1 MADPKTRGK
10 RSAGARLFVW
20 FSSPMRAEPEA
31 VRARLLDTTFDRKF
45 AVLFGTISVLVL
57 AVSAAVITGDRWPY
71 AWIAA
76 DLILFAVRFLLM
88 RECERARKRGG
99 TGPLAGLM
107 AAGGPW
113 SVIFG
118 LGCYG
123 CVVSGDM
130 ALAVLA
136 ALNVAG
142 VVGVVSSRNAA
153 TPRYAIFV
161 MLAVSLP
168 FLAGAMFSPAPGM
181 SIVGIQVPFYVAGVI
196 IVLLQ
201 NHAINARMIRAELDN
216 RDLAIKDA
224 LTGLPNR
231 IFLQEKLRG
240 MCSEL
245 AAPAANGGRPFAVL
259 SMDLDGFKHV
269 NDRFGHAI
277 GDMLLRKV
285 AERLKRAFR
294 PGDVVF
300 RIGGDEFVILLPG
313 TSEIEA
319 TYLAKR
325 AIEKISVPFDLGVG
339 TAIPIGLSI
348 GSAFAPADGGEPEV
362 LLTCSDHALYE
373 AKRTGK
379 GRYWAHV
386 RAAN

>member
-1 MADPKTRGK
+1 M
-10 RSAGARLFVW
+10 SV
-20 FSSPMRAEPEA
+20 EPDA

-57 AVSAAVITGDRWPY
+57 ALSAAVATGDWWPY

-76 DLILFAVRFLLM
+76 DLILFAFRLLLM
-88 RECERARKRGG
+88 RQCEQARGRGT
-99 TGPLAGLM
+99 TGPLAALM
-107 AAGGPW
+107 AAGGAW

-123 CVVSGDM
+123 CIASGHT

-161 MLAVSLP
+161 MLVVSLP
-168 FLAGAMFSPAPGM
+168 YVAGALFSPAPGM
-181 SIVGIQVPFYVAGVI
+181 FVVGIQMPFYVAGVI

-201 NHAINARMIRAELDN
+201 NHTINARMIRAELDN

-231 IFLQEKLRG
+231 IFLQERLRD

-245 AAPAANGGRPFAVL
+245 AAPAANGGNPFAVL
-259 SMDLDGFKHV
+259 SMDLDGFKQV

-294 PGDVVF
+294 PDDMVF
-300 RIGGDEFVILLPG
+300 RIGGDEFVILLPA

-325 AIEKISVPFDLGVG
+325 VIEKISVPFDLGIG
-339 TAIPIGLSI
+339 AAIRIGLSI
-348 GSAFAPADGGEPEV
+348 GSAFAPVDGSDPEI
-362 LLTCSDHALYE
+362 LLSCSDHALYE

-379 GRYWAHV
+379 GRYWAHA

>member
-1 MADPKTRGK
+1 M
-10 RSAGARLFVW
+10 
-20 FSSPMRAEPEA
+20 
-31 VRARLLDTTFDRKF
+31 
-45 AVLFGTISVLVL
+45 LVL
-57 AVSAAVITGDRWPY
+57 AVSAAIATDDLWPY
-71 AWIAA
+71 AWVVA
-76 DLILFAVRFLLM
+76 DMILFAVRVMLM
-88 RECERARKRGG
+88 RECERAAKRAEKA
-99 TGPLAGLM
+99 PLAELM
-107 AAGGPW
+107 AAGAVW
-113 SVIFG
+113 SVVFG

-123 CVVSGDM
+123 CIASGHM
-130 ALAVLA
+130 TLAVLA

-168 FLAGAMFSPAPGM
+168 YFTGALLSASPGM
-181 SIVGIQVPFYVAGVI
+181 WVVGIQMPFYLTGVI

-231 IFLQEKLRG
+231 IFLQEKLRD
-240 MCSEL
+240 MCRDL
-245 AAPAANGGRPFAVL
+245 AVPAANGGAPFAVL
-259 SMDLDGFKHV
+259 SMDLDGFKTV
-269 NDRFGHAI
+269 NDHFGHAV

-294 PGDVVF
+294 SGDSVF
-300 RIGGDEFVILLPG
+300 RIGGDEFVILLPA

-325 AIEKISVPFDLGVG
+325 AIDKISTPFELGTG
-339 TAIPIGLSI
+339 PAIRIGLSV
-348 GSAFAPADGGEPEV
+348 GSAFAPADGSNPEI
-362 LLTCSDHALYE
+362 LLACSDQALYD

-379 GRYWAHV
+379 GRYRAHV
-386 RAAN
+386 RVV

>member
-1 MADPKTRGK
+1 
-10 RSAGARLFVW
+10 
-20 FSSPMRAEPEA
+20 
-31 VRARLLDTTFDRKF
+31 
-45 AVLFGTISVLVL
+45 
-57 AVSAAVITGDRWPY
+57 
-71 AWIAA
+71 
-76 DLILFAVRFLLM
+76 
-88 RECERARKRGG
+88 
-99 TGPLAGLM
+99 
-107 AAGGPW
+107 
-113 SVIFG
+113 
-118 LGCYG
+118 
-123 CVVSGDM
+123 
-130 ALAVLA
+130 
-136 ALNVAG
+136 
-142 VVGVVSSRNAA
+142 
-153 TPRYAIFV
+153 
-161 MLAVSLP
+161 
-168 FLAGAMFSPAPGM
+168 M
-181 SIVGIQVPFYVAGVI
+181 SIVGFQVPFYVAGVI

-245 AAPAANGGRPFAVL
+245 ARPAANGGRPFAVL

-269 NDRFGHAI
+269 NDRFGHAV

-294 PGDVVF
+294 PGDMVF
-300 RIGGDEFVILLPG
+300 RIGGDEFVILLPD

-319 TYLAKR
+319 TLLAKR
-325 AIEKISVPFDLGVG
+325 AIEKISVPFDLGAG

-348 GSAFAPADGGEPEV
+348 GSAFAPADGGEPEL

-379 GRYWAHV
+379 GRYRAHV

>member
-1 MADPKTRGK
+1 M
-10 RSAGARLFVW
+10 
-20 FSSPMRAEPEA
+20 
-31 VRARLLDTTFDRKF
+31 
-45 AVLFGTISVLVL
+45 L
-57 AVSAAVITGDRWPY
+57 AVGAAVVTGDRWPY
-71 AWIAA
+71 AWMAA
-76 DLILFAVRFLLM
+76 DLTLFAVRFLLM
-88 RECERARKRGG
+88 RECERTRKRGG

-107 AAGGPW
+107 AAGGSW
-113 SVIFG
+113 SLIFG

-168 FLAGAMFSPAPGM
+168 FLVGALLSPAPGM
-181 SIVGIQVPFYVAGVI
+181 SIVGFQVPFYVAGVI

-269 NDRFGHAI
+269 NDRFGHAV

-300 RIGGDEFVILLPG
+300 RIGGDEFVILLPD

-319 TYLAKR
+319 TMLAKR

-339 TAIPIGLSI
+339 TAIRIGLSI
-348 GSAFAPADGGEPEV
+348 GSAFAPADGREPEL

-379 GRYWAHV
+379 GRYRAHV

>member
-1 MADPKTRGK
+1 MK
-10 RSAGARLFVW
+10 L
-20 FSSPMRAEPEA
+20 EPEA

-45 AVLFGTISVLVL
+45 AVLFGTISVLLV
-57 AVSAAVITGDRWPY
+57 AVSAALATGDWWPY
-71 AWIAA
+71 AWITA
-76 DLILFAVRFLLM
+76 DLMLFTVRVLLM
-88 RECERARKRGG
+88 RECEQARTRGSK
-99 TGPLAGLM
+99 GPLAGLM
-107 AAGGPW
+107 AASGVW
-113 SVIFG
+113 SVVFG

-123 CVVSGDM
+123 CVASGNM
-130 ALAVLA
+130 ALSVLA

-153 TPRYAIFV
+153 TPRFAIFV

-168 FLAGAMFSPAPGM
+168 YVVGALFSAAPGM
-181 SIVGIQVPFYVAGVI
+181 PIVGIQTPFYVAGVI

-231 IFLQEKLRG
+231 IFLQEKLRD
-240 MCSEL
+240 MCREL
-245 AAPAANGGRPFAVL
+245 AAPAANGGKPFAVL
-259 SMDLDGFKHV
+259 SMDLDGFKQV
-269 NDRFGHAI
+269 NDRFGHAV
-277 GDMLLRKV
+277 GDVLLRKV
-285 AERLKRAFR
+285 AERLKRGFR

-300 RIGGDEFVILLPG
+300 RIGGDEFVILLPA

-325 AIEKISVPFDLGVG
+325 AIEKVSVPFDLGVG
-339 TAIPIGLSI
+339 SAIHVGLSV
-348 GSAFAPADGGEPEV
+348 GSAFAPADGGDPEI

-379 GRYWAHV
+379 GRYWAPV
-386 RAAN
+386 RATI